1 MAASTA
7 RLDGVRYVDPL
18 RQGDLSN
25 LCGLYSVLNAVRLAC
40 WRVPPTEDQL
50 RALLQFGLRYLIKRR
65 ALARVV
71 ESGMHQGLWVELGTA
86 LINHANDLLGTS
98 LSLQPLPHGQN
109 RPRSESAHETCEML
123 KEALRER
130 YPVVLGLGGALDHYT
145 VLAGYS
151 EHRFSLFDSS
161 GLFWIEQ
168 KSIGLSEH
176 CGKRHWIYFGSPRAV
191 VDTW

>member
-7 RLDGVRYVDPL
+7 RLEGVRHVTPL

-50 RALLQFGLRYLIKRR
+50 RALLQFGLRYLNQRR

-71 ESGMHQGLWVELGTA
+71 QTGMHQDLWVELGTA
-86 LINHANDLLGTS
+86 LINYANDLLGTS
-98 LSLQPLPHGQN
+98 LSLQALSLGQN
-109 RPRSESAHETCEML
+109 SPKSRSAHETCEAL
-123 KEALRER
+123 KGALRQKQ
-130 YPVVLGLGGALDHYT
+130 PVLLGLGGALDHYT
-145 VLAGYS
+145 VFAGYS

-161 GLFWIEQ
+161 GFHWIER
-168 KSIGLSEH
+168 KSIGLSER
-176 CGKRHWIYFGSPRAV
+176 CGKRHWIYLDGPRAV